1 MKVCSSQQMRI
12 SDEISIKDYLIP
24 GIVLMEN
31 AALGVMKEIKRE
43 IKCGRLPERGNSLIV
58 CGTGNNGGDGF
69 AIARHLMS
77 IGWQTK
83 VVICGDYNKITGD
96 ALINLKII
104 EKINL
109 SVKSIDEC
117 NSDILNSN
125 KPDLI
130 IDSILG
136 TGFKGELKPNIKSI
150 VESINNNNAYVISVD
165 IPTGL
170 NSDTGFIDSVCVKA
184 DKTVTL
190 GLPKIGLVINK
201 GPIYCGE
208 LSVEGLTI
216 PGEVYDKVG
225 VNKYLTDEDFL
236 CEYLLERNK
245 NSHKG
250 TYGKVLTI
258 ACSKEMAG
266 AGLLASEAALRS
278 GAGIVELAIPESLLN
293 TVSGKVPEIIIRGLS
308 EGKDGY
314 ISSAD
319 SDRII
324 RKYGGTSSMLIG
336 PGLGISDE
344 VFNMLVKLIKEC
356 DNTIVIDADGLNAL
370 ARQTSVLHDKIGK
383 IVLTPHPG
391 EMARLMDISIDDI
404 QRNRIGAAEKF
415 AKEYQVVVVLKG
427 YRTIIA
433 TPWGETWINPTGN
446 PGMATAGSGDVL
458 AGIITSLT
466 AQGLEIHIAA
476 ICGAFIHGY
485 AGDIASNTLGEWGIT
500 AKDII
505 RYIPYAIKN
514 ILQK

>member
-1 MKVCSSQQMRI
+1 MRI

-31 AALGVMKEIKRE
+31 AALGVMKEIEKE
-43 IKCGRLPERGNSLIV
+43 IKCGGLPKKGNSLII

-69 AIARHLMS
+69 AIARHLVS
-77 IGWQTK
+77 IGWRTK
-83 VVICGDYNKITGD
+83 IIICGDYNKITGD

-104 EKINL
+104 ENMGLSINY
-109 SVKSIDEC
+109 VNKGDIDL
-117 NSDILNSN
+117 ISN

-136 TGFKGELKPNIKSI
+136 TGFKGELKPEIQFI
-150 VESINNNNAYVISVD
+150 AESINSNNAYVISVD

-190 GLPKIGLVINK
+190 GLPKIGLVINE
-201 GPIYCGE
+201 GPAHCGE

-216 PGEVYDKVG
+216 PNEVYDKAG
-225 VNKYLTDEDFL
+225 VNKYLTDENFL

-250 TYGKVLTI
+250 TYGKVLAI
-258 ACSKEMAG
+258 ACSKEMTG
-266 AGLLASEAALRS
+266 AGLLASEAALHS
-278 GAGIVELAIPESLLN
+278 GAGIVELAVPESLIN
-293 TVSGKVPEIIIRGLS
+293 AVSGKVPEIITRGLLES
-308 EGKDGY
+308 KDGY

-319 SDRII
+319 SDKII
-324 RKYGGTSSMLIG
+324 REYGGTSSMLIG

-370 ARQTSVLHDKIGK
+370 ARRTSVLNDKVGK
-383 IVLTPHPG
+383 IILTPHPG

-404 QRNRIGAAEKF
+404 QRDRIGVAEKF

-458 AGIITSLT
+458 SGIIAALT
-466 AQGLEIHIAA
+466 AQGLEAHIAA

-485 AGDIASNTLGEWGIT
+485 AGDVASETLGEWGIT

-505 RYIPYAIKN
+505 RFTPYAIKN